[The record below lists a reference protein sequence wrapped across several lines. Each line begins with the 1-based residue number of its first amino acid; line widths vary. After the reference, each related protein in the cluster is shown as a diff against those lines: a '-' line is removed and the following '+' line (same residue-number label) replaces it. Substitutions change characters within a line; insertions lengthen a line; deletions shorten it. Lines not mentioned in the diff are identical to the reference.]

1 MRIFLANIN
10 LHLVFCSGNYCG
22 SIVVYITG
30 MFTEAEQ
37 VIIQQVFSLAEKEQ
51 SYKIHLLKL
60 KAIKDRLVSYEKEC
74 FCSSVR
80 RKIWLKDFKQWYETY
95 T

>member
-10 LHLVFCSGNYCG
+10 LYLVFCSGNYCG
-22 SIVVYITG
+22 SIVVHTTG

-51 SYKIHLLKL
+51 SYKINLIKL
-60 KAIKDRLVSYEKEC
+60 KAIKDRLIGYEKEC

-80 RKIWLKDFKQWYETY
+80 RKIWLKDFKQWHETY

>member
-1 MRIFLANIN
+1 M
-10 LHLVFCSGNYCG
+10 HLVLCSGNYC
-22 SIVVYITG
+22 SLTIVYITG

-37 VIIQQVFSLAEKEQ
+37 VIIQQVFSLPEKEQ

-60 KAIKDRLVSYEKEC
+60 KPIKVRVTGIPDKEC
-74 FCSSVR
+74 FCGGVR
-80 RKIWLKDFKQWYETY
+80 RKIWLKDFRQWYETY

>member
-1 MRIFLANIN
+1 
-10 LHLVFCSGNYCG
+10 
-22 SIVVYITG
+22 

-37 VIIQQVFSLAEKEQ
+37 VIIQEVFSLPEKEQ

-60 KAIKDRLVSYEKEC
+60 KPIKVRVTGIPDKEC
-74 FCSSVR
+74 FCGSVR
-80 RKIWLKDFKQWYETY
+80 REIWYKDFIQWYETF

>member
-1 MRIFLANIN
+1 
-10 LHLVFCSGNYCG
+10 
-22 SIVVYITG
+22 

-37 VIIQQVFSLAEKEQ
+37 VIIEYVFSLPEKEQ

-60 KAIKDRLVSYEKEC
+60 KAIKVRLTNTPDKEC
-74 FCSSVR
+74 FCGSVR

>member
-1 MRIFLANIN
+1 
-10 LHLVFCSGNYCG
+10 
-22 SIVVYITG
+22 

-37 VIIQQVFSLAEKEQ
+37 VIIEEVANLPEKEQ

-60 KAIKDRLVSYEKEC
+60 KAIKLRVTGIYEKEC

-80 RKIWLKDFKQWYETY
+80 RKIWYKDFKQWYETF

>member
-1 MRIFLANIN
+1 
-10 LHLVFCSGNYCG
+10 
-22 SIVVYITG
+22 

-37 VIIQQVFSLAEKEQ
+37 VIIQQVFSLPEIEQ

-60 KAIKDRLVSYEKEC
+60 KPIKVRVTGIPDKEC
-74 FCSSVR
+74 FCGGVR
-80 RKIWLKDFKQWYETY
+80 RKIWLKDFKQWYETF

>member
-1 MRIFLANIN
+1 M
-10 LHLVFCSGNYCG
+10 HLVFCSGNYCG
-22 SIVVYITG
+22 SIVVYTTG

-37 VIIQQVFSLAEKEQ
+37 VISLAEKEQ
-51 SYKIHLLKL
+51 SYKINLIKL

>member
-1 MRIFLANIN
+1 MHIFLANIN
-10 LHLVFCSGNYCG
+10 LYLVLCSGNYY
-22 SIVVYITG
+22 SLTIVYITG
-30 MFTEAEQ
+30 MFTEADQ
-37 VIIQQVFSLAEKEQ
+37 VIIQEVFSLPEKEQ

-74 FCSSVR
+74 FCGGVR

>member
-1 MRIFLANIN
+1 
-10 LHLVFCSGNYCG
+10 
-22 SIVVYITG
+22 

-37 VIIQQVFSLAEKEQ
+37 VIIQQVLSLPEIEQ
-51 SYKIHLLKL
+51 SYKINLLKL
-60 KAIKDRLVSYEKEC
+60 KPIKARVTNTPDKEC
-74 FCSSVR
+74 FCGSVR

>member
-1 MRIFLANIN
+1 
-10 LHLVFCSGNYCG
+10 
-22 SIVVYITG
+22 

-37 VIIQQVFSLAEKEQ
+37 VIIQEVFSLPEKEQ

-60 KAIKDRLVSYEKEC
+60 KPIKVRLTAIPDKEC
-74 FCSSVR
+74 FCGGVR
-80 RKIWLKDFKQWYETY
+80 RKIWLKDFKQWYETF

>member
-1 MRIFLANIN
+1 
-10 LHLVFCSGNYCG
+10 
-22 SIVVYITG
+22 

-37 VIIQQVFSLAEKEQ
+37 VIIQQVFSLPEKEQ

-60 KAIKDRLVSYEKEC
+60 KTIKDRLVSYEKEC
-74 FCSSVR
+74 FCGGVR

>member
-1 MRIFLANIN
+1 
-10 LHLVFCSGNYCG
+10 
-22 SIVVYITG
+22 

-37 VIIQQVFSLAEKEQ
+37 VIIQQVFSLPEIEQ

-60 KAIKDRLVSYEKEC
+60 KAIKVRVTGTPDKEC
-74 FCSSVR
+74 FCGGVR
-80 RKIWLKDFKQWYETY
+80 RKIWLKDFNQWYETF

>member
-1 MRIFLANIN
+1 
-10 LHLVFCSGNYCG
+10 
-22 SIVVYITG
+22 

-37 VIIQQVFSLAEKEQ
+37 VIIQQVFNLPEKEQ
-51 SYKIHLLKL
+51 SYKINLIKL
-60 KAIKDRLVSYEKEC
+60 KPIKIRLTNTPDKEC
-74 FCSSVR
+74 FCGSVR